1 MKGFVLSFSIKSVL
15 RCHWK
20 ESYYAGWRHWQRMYA
35 IDVTGREFT
44 PLTLL
49 SLAVLERFLH
59 HAILFTFAMASTKM
73 MTLLTS

>member
-1 MKGFVLSFSIKSVL
+1 
-15 RCHWK
+15 
-20 ESYYAGWRHWQRMYA
+20 MYA